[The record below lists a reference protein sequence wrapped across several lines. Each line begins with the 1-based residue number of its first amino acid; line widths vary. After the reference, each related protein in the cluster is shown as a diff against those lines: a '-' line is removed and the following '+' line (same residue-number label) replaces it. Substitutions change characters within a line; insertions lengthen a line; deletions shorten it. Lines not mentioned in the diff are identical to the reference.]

1 MVKPH
6 LPPRAS
12 APAEKSALMTDD
24 QFEDF
29 WIMLYSRGAF
39 PPRHPEETAAGPS
52 TPSPRGAG
60 DAAREEN
67 GQRGRSSK
75 PTPQRCGTCRGC
87 IANDCGQCKNCRD
100 KTKCGAARL
109 VACA

>member
-6 LPPRAS
+6 LPPPRQ
-12 APAEKSALMTDD
+12 PATPDKSILMTDD

-29 WIMLYSRGAF
+29 WALLYMRGAPGRF
-39 PPRHPEETAAGPS
+39 QETAPAGS
-52 TPSPRGAG
+52 SAGSPHSAG
-60 DAAREEN
+60 EAREEG

-87 IANDCGQCKNCRD
+87 VANDCGNCKNCRD
-100 KTKCGAARL
+100 KTK
-109 VACA
+109 